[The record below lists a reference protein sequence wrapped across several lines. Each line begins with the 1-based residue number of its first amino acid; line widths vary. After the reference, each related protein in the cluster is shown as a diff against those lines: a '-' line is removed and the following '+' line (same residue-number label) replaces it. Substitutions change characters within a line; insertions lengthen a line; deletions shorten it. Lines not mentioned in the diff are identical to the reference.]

1 MTEQNYPETLQQL
14 MQQAGLNSLRELSRK
29 AGVSR
34 WQVQQLRAGKALQMR
49 GENLLKLSEA
59 LQVPLNDLL
68 SQFSQGEFPT
78 QLPTQQTVEPTAE
91 MTSYQAEYD
100 RLKTE
105 IAQQREALMIE
116 FQQSCLQIIESWLK
130 QWPKAVYAAEKNPQ
144 LAAVK
149 LLPLMRPI
157 EQLVNSWGVEA
168 IAPVGSQVS
177 YDPRWHQL
185 IQGIAEPGQMVTVK
199 SPGYRQG
206 DKLLYRAEVSL

>member
-1 MTEQNYPETLQQL
+1 MTEQDYPEMLQQL
-14 MQQAGLNSLRELSRK
+14 MQQVGLNSLRELSRK

-49 GENLLKLSEA
+49 VENLLKLSEA

-78 QLPTQQTVEPTAE
+78 QLPTQQTAEPTAD
-91 MTSYQAEYD
+91 MGSYQAEYD

-105 IAQQREALMIE
+105 MAQQREALMVE
-116 FQQSCLQIIESWLK
+116 FQQSGLQIIESWLK

-149 LLPLMRPI
+149 LLPLIRPI
-157 EQLVNSWGVEA
+157 EQLVTSWGVEA

-185 IQGIAEPGQMVTVK
+185 IQGTAEPGQLVTVK

-206 DKLLYRAEVSL
+206 DKLLYRSEVSL

>member
-1 MTEQNYPETLQQL
+1 MSEQDYSETLQLL
-14 MQQAGLNSLRELSRK
+14 MQQAGLKSLRELSRK

-34 WQVQQLRAGKALQMR
+34 WQVQQLRSGKALQMR

-59 LQVPLNDLL
+59 LQVPFNDLL

-78 QLPTQQTVEPTAE
+78 QQTADPTAD

-105 IAQQREALMIE
+105 MAQQGEALMVE
-116 FQQSCLQIIESWLK
+116 FQQSCLQIMESWLK

-157 EQLVNSWGVEA
+157 EQLIKSWGVEA

-185 IQGIAEPGQMVTVK
+185 IQGTAEPGQMVTVK

-206 DKLLYRAEVSL
+206 DKLLYRSEVSL